1 MKIAS
6 LKLKNFRGY
15 KEELEIK
22 LDDLTVFVGKN
33 DVGKSTILESL
44 DVFFNDGKGAIK
56 IDKMDVNVHEQES
69 GNQES
74 IITVCFTELPTQIV
88 IDSSVETSLQD
99 EYMLNSEG
107 QLEIIK
113 KYKNGSSPK
122 IYIKAYHPCNPKCAA
137 LLLKKNSELKK
148 IVNSEG
154 IECENQ
160 TVNSALRKSIWDKYK
175 DELELADIEIDASK
189 EDAKKIWEKLS
200 GYLPIY
206 SLFQSDRKNSDGDN
220 EVQDPLKE
228 AVKQIMNETQL
239 QGALNQIASDVKE
252 RLQQVSSRT
261 LTKLREIDP
270 DIADSLMPIIPS
282 PESLKWQD
290 VFKNVSI
297 SGDGNIPINKRGSGV
312 KRLVLLSFFRAEA
325 ERRLSE
331 GEKTGVIYAIEEP
344 ETSQHADN
352 QRLLIEAFKA
362 LASAAHTQVI
372 LTTHSSYIVKQLD
385 YENIRL
391 IKNEE
396 GNKKAVLEVL
406 PGQLQYPSLNEVNY
420 VAFGEVTEEY
430 HDELYSFIEFQGW
443 KSSFISGKTTRLYK
457 RQFRDGRVVD
467 EQKVLAE
474 YIRHQ
479 IHHPENQNNVRY
491 TKKELEQS
499 VSEMRQFIADMIK
512 TNNIDEP

>member
-22 LDDLTVFVGKN
+22 FDDLTVFVGKN

-88 IDSSVETSLQD
+88 IDSSVETSLQE

-107 QLEIIK
+107 QLEITK

-122 IYIKAYHPCNPKCAA
+122 VYIKANHPCNPKCAD

-175 DELELADIEIDASK
+175 DELELADVEIDASK

-206 SLFQSDRKNSDGDN
+206 SLFQSDRKNSD
-220 EVQDPLKE
+220 
-228 AVKQIMNETQL
+228 
-239 QGALNQIASDVKE
+239 
-252 RLQQVSSRT
+252 
-261 LTKLREIDP
+261 
-270 DIADSLMPIIPS
+270 
-282 PESLKWQD
+282 
-290 VFKNVSI
+290 
-297 SGDGNIPINKRGSGV
+297 
-312 KRLVLLSFFRAEA
+312 
-325 ERRLSE
+325 
-331 GEKTGVIYAIEEP
+331 
-344 ETSQHADN
+344 
-352 QRLLIEAFKA
+352 
-362 LASAAHTQVI
+362 
-372 LTTHSSYIVKQLD
+372 
-385 YENIRL
+385 
-391 IKNEE
+391 
-396 GNKKAVLEVL
+396 
-406 PGQLQYPSLNEVNY
+406 
-420 VAFGEVTEEY
+420 
-430 HDELYSFIEFQGW
+430 
-443 KSSFISGKTTRLYK
+443 
-457 RQFRDGRVVD
+457 
-467 EQKVLAE
+467 
-474 YIRHQ
+474 
-479 IHHPENQNNVRY
+479 
-491 TKKELEQS
+491 
-499 VSEMRQFIADMIK
+499 
-512 TNNIDEP
+512 